1 MSLDLYSI
9 FHLNLSYS
17 SIEKSDRRKV
27 IDKCYWPLIEI
38 AKKNNLPFGIEI
50 SGNTIEQIIEIDQ
63 SWISE
68 FKILIEKNI
77 CELIGGGYSQIMLH

>member
-38 AKKNNLPFGIEI
+38 AKKITYLWKKFQETP
-50 SGNTIEQIIEIDQ
+50 
-63 SWISE
+63 
-68 FKILIEKNI
+68 
-77 CELIGGGYSQIMLH
+77 

>member
-38 AKKNNLPFGIEI
+38 AKKNKLPFGIEI
-50 SGNTIEQIIEIDQ
+50 S
-63 SWISE
+63 
-68 FKILIEKNI
+68 
-77 CELIGGGYSQIMLH
+77 